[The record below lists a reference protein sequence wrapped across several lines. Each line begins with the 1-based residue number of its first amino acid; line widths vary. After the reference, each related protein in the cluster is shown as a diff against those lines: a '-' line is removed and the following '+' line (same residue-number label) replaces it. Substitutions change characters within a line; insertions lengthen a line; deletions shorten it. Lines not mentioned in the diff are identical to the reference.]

1 MGRRFFSIIAMLMII
16 LSYNPLIQSIFGQ
29 EPSDFHDQASNLPFN
44 NNDLIVSMESEDT
57 AVGAGDHVNF
67 SITVT
72 DSKSIPINE
81 VDIDGKMIY
90 PDGSH
95 EKKFAGKTDENGK
108 FVFPFNIDNNVI
120 VGELKTQVKVTM
132 PGFTPRLFSGGF
144 IVVGASDS
152 SPIGELD
159 NNVQDNV
166 QSPKSTKDAY
176 SFVVAGD
183 YGCDSTTRET
193 VNAMKKKN
201 PDLVLALGDLSEE
214 KDPDC
219 FFDLF
224 KPIHEQNKLKI
235 VLGFHDTD
243 SNGDDSSSRFS
254 QYLSHFDMA
263 DPYYSFDYRNIHF
276 LAMSTGSNT
285 HVPYEKGSQQYNFVK
300 SDLAQ
305 ASNNNKID
313 WIIVCGYKPF
323 YTSPTEHAAPGR
335 LTEVYPPLFEKY
347 GVDLVITAHNHNYQR
362 TYPLHSVSEVGDN
375 PVIKDKNVNNY
386 NNPGGPIYVTVGTAS
401 GDLYPFAGKPP
412 FIANQFRH
420 TGFLDINVLNNA
432 TQLRAMFLDGESNN
446 DKDYF
451 TINKT

>member
-1 MGRRFFSIIAMLMII
+1 MGRRLFSIIAMLMII

-108 FVFPFNIDNNVI
+108 FVFPFNIDNNVS

-176 SFVVAGD
+176 SFAFAGD
-183 YGCDSTTRET
+183 YDCDSTTRET
-193 VNAMKKKN
+193 VNAMKKNN
-201 PDLVLALGDLSEE
+201 PDLVLAVGDLSETR
-214 KDPDC
+214 DPDC
-219 FFDLF
+219 FFKMF
-224 KPIHEQNKLKI
+224 KSLDEKGKLK
-235 VLGFHDTD
+235 VALGFHDMND
-243 SNGDDSSSRFS
+243 GDDSSSRFS
-254 QYLSHFDMA
+254 QYLSHFDMT
-263 DPYYSFDYRNIHF
+263 DSFYSFDYKNIHF
-276 LAMSTGSNT
+276 LVMNTGLDSLI
-285 HVPYEKGSQQYNFVK
+285 PYGKGSQQYDFIK

-305 ASNNNKID
+305 ASNTNKID
-313 WIIVCGYKPF
+313 WIIVVSYQPF
-323 YTSPTEHAAPGR
+323 YTSPTLHLAPGN
-335 LTEVYPPLFEKY
+335 LGVLYSPLFEKY
-347 GVDLVITAHNHNYQR
+347 GVDLVVTAHNHNYQR
-362 TYPLHSVSEVGDN
+362 TYPLYSASKHSSSPE
-375 PVIKDKNVNNY
+375 IKDKNGNNY
-386 NNPGGPIYVTVGTAS
+386 NNPSAPIYVTVGTA
-401 GDLYPFAGKPP
+401 GAELYEFDGQAP
-412 FIANQFRH
+412 FIAAQTVQ
-420 TGFLDINVLNNA
+420 TGFLNVEILKYR
-432 TQLRAMFLDGESNN
+432 TQLKAKFLDGQSSSE
-446 DKDYF
+446 KDYF